1 MGLCNCEYL
10 LCACMLGDGDCS
22 ATYLTCSSL
31 RCIRHR
37 CALECVCKFCL
48 WVEIWPRPR
57 VDTSIKCVSQFK
69 LYINV
74 AYVGNCICIPLRRQ
88 YVQMEIVFQPRTAAQ
103 VCAASIVLCLLVLL
117 PIEIWFILL
126 SGTRYDCCLHPQSRQ
141 NQKLLRQPPPRVM
154 PLGVVGAWVGGWAGC
169 WS

>member
-1 MGLCNCEYL
+1 MEMRDRRLF
-10 LCACMLGDGDCS
+10 
-22 ATYLTCSSL
+22 
-31 RCIRHR
+31 RHR

-48 WVEIWPRPR
+48 WVETWPRPR

-88 YVQMEIVFQPRTAAQ
+88 SGQMEIMFRAVTVAP

-117 PIEIWFILL
+117 LTEIWCILL
-126 SGTRYDCCLHPQSRQ
+126 SGTRCDCCLHPQSWP

-154 PLGVVGAWVGGWAGC
+154 PLGVVDAWVGGWAGGFA
-169 WS
+169 